1 MSKKAELEKEQDEV
15 IEAMMQIVNM
25 GYGIVFEVIE

>member
-15 IEAMMQIVNM
+15 IEAMMQIAEM